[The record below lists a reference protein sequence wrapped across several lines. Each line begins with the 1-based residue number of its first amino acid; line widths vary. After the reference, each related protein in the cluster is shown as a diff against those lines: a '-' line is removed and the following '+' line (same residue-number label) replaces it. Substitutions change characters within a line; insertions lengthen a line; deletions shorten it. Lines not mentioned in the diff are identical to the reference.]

1 MSTRKES
8 YEFGGRIGNT
18 LMILGLPILVYYFY
32 FCLRFGGGDLV
43 PLNVTRE
50 TLAAFGRSIR
60 PTWTALGMYG
70 VWLGFQALLQAAV
83 PGRKVF
89 GRETPDGI
97 RLEYRLNGLASF
109 LITLGVFAGLVIAG
123 VPIHRLIFDNLG
135 AVITVAIIIIFGA
148 SIFLHIYGRAT
159 SPGGPPSD
167 SVIHNFFMGYALNP
181 RIAGFDLKLFFE
193 ARPSLIGWIVIIL
206 SYALVQRGEYGF
218 VSLAMVLS
226 CGFQFVYVLDYFIHE
241 EAILSTMDI
250 VHDRFGFML
259 CFGDSVWVPFT
270 YSIQAYYLIDH
281 VHRLPIWAAV
291 VFSIVFAAG
300 YVFFRVTNLQKHRFR
315 EDSERPIRGRKP
327 EYIETPGG
335 NKLLVSGFWGW
346 SRHFN
351 YVGDILMAT
360 AWSLPC
366 LFGSLLP
373 YFYPI
378 YFTILLIHRERRDY
392 HRCAK
397 KYGEA
402 WEKYCRRVPW
412 RILPGIY

>member
-1 MSTRKES
+1 MKK
-8 YEFGGRIGNT
+8 YEFGGRIGNV
-18 LMILGLPILVYYFY
+18 LMILGLPVLVYYFY
-32 FCLRFGGGDLV
+32 FCLRFNGGDLI
-43 PLNVTRE
+43 PFGAARE

-60 PTWTALGMYG
+60 PTWTALGIYG
-70 VWLGFQALLQAAV
+70 VWLGFQAFLQAAI
-83 PGRKVF
+83 PGRRVL

-97 RLEYRLNGLASF
+97 RLEYKLNGLASF

-123 VPIHRLIFDNLG
+123 VPVPRLIFDNLG
-135 AVITVAIIIIFGA
+135 AVITVAIIIIFGM

-167 SVIHNFFMGYALNP
+167 SIIHNFFMGYALNP
-181 RIAGFDLKLFFE
+181 RIGGFDLKLFFE

-218 VSLAMVLS
+218 TSLAMVLS
-226 CGFQFVYVLDYFIHE
+226 CGFQFAYVLDYFIHE

-281 VHRLPIWAAV
+281 VHRLPVWAAV
-291 VFSIVFAAG
+291 IILVVFVTG
-300 YVFFRVTNLQKHRFR
+300 YLFFRITNLQKHRFR
-315 EDSERPIRGRKP
+315 EDPERPIWGRKP
-327 EYIETPGG
+327 DYIETPGG
-335 NKLLVSGFWGW
+335 GKLLVSGFWGW

-351 YVGDILMAT
+351 YVGDIMMAA

-378 YFTILLIHRERRDY
+378 YFTILLVHRERRDY

-397 KYGEA
+397 KYGKA
-402 WEKYCRRVPW
+402 WEEYRRRVPW